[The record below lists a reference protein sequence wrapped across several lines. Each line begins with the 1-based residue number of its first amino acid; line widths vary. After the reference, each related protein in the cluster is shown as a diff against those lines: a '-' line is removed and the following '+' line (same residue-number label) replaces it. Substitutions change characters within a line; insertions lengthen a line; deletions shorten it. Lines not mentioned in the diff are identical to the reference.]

1 MENSKVLRK
10 ERRMHWAA
18 TGEQEA
24 STDSQRCTAM
34 AVSAGSLCIFRACR
48 LSSDVHPGP

>member
-1 MENSKVLRK
+1 
-10 ERRMHWAA
+10 MHWAA
-18 TGEQEA
+18 TGEQKA

-34 AVSAGSLCIFRACR
+34 AMNIGSLCIFRACR